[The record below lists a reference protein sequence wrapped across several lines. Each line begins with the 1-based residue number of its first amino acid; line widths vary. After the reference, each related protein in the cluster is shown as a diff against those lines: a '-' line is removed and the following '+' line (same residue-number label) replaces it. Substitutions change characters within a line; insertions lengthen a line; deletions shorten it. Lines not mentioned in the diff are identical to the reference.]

1 MFIFNLQ
8 WKSLSFILDFLFYK
22 WKKTTHKEKL
32 HHWAACKTHKRN
44 IGFPLTQCNI
54 SVHWLFTE
62 SFLCGYVVA
71 DEGFKWVINAVA
83 GTYIHLLI
91 QSLEMEVSPQCTKSY
106 LAISQGQTQDNPLQL
121 NETQF
126 DGDSRVEGPF
136 NLAALGLDS
145 RVDLE
150 PGVIARYVVNHQ
162 VSNCNDRQS
171 NYILT
176 LSIVTLSLFHIQ
188 FFVREQSV

>member
-1 MFIFNLQ
+1 M
-8 WKSLSFILDFLFYK
+8 
-22 WKKTTHKEKL
+22 
-32 HHWAACKTHKRN
+32 
-44 IGFPLTQCNI
+44 
-54 SVHWLFTE
+54 
-62 SFLCGYVVA
+62 
-71 DEGFKWVINAVA
+71 INAVA